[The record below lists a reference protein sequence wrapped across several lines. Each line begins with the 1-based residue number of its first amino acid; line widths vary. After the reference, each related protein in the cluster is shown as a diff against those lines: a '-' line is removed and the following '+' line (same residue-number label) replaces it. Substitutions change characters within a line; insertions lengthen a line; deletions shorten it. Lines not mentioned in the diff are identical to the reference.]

1 MASPDPRPVVLVAI
15 DWYLPA
21 YRAGGPIRSV
31 ANLVAALGDDL
42 DFRIVCGD
50 RDLSAADPLPVEMDQ
65 WQPRDKASIL
75 YLPRAQWTAS
85 RWSAL
90 LREVQPDRLYLNSLY
105 SGPFSR
111 LPWRVAR
118 DMDVP
123 TTLAP
128 RGMLGAGALSVKPWR
143 KRAWLWMQKLT
154 GAYRDIRW
162 HASTEQEA
170 DEIRAWFP
178 DATVDVALNLPVPFN
193 PAPLTREP
201 GTLRILS
208 VGRIHPIKNY
218 RFGLEVAASL
228 VQDGVTVQ
236 YRIVG
241 PIEEAQEAERL
252 KAQAAAVQ
260 LELVGGVPPTETRD
274 HFAWAD
280 LVLVPSFNENFGHAV
295 AEAVATGRPALVSDQ
310 TAWSALDPGPSVR
323 CLPLDLGRGTHA
335 AGDLL
340 AMPVDDLLRTS
351 EDTHHRC
358 LLTQGHLTDQRAL
371 FEP

>member
-1 MASPDPRPVVLVAI
+1 MAFPDPRPVVLVAI

-42 DFRIVCGD
+42 DFRIVCGE
-50 RDLSAADPLPVEMDQ
+50 RDLGAADPLPVEMNQ
-65 WQPRDKASIL
+65 WQPHGKASIL

-118 DMDVP
+118 DMGVP

-143 KRAWLWMQKLT
+143 KRVWLWMQKLT

-178 DATVDVALNLPVPFN
+178 DATVDVALNLPVPFD
-193 PAPLTREP
+193 PAPLSREP

-218 RFGLEVAASL
+218 SFGLDVAESL
-228 VQDGVTVQ
+228 VQDGTTVH

-252 KAQAAAVQ
+252 KAQAAAV
-260 LELVGGVPPTETRD
+260 ELDLIGGVPPTETRD

-310 TAWSALDPGPSVR
+310 TAWSALDPGPNVR
-323 CLPLDLGRGTHA
+323 CLPLDLDSWMRTA
-335 AGDLL
+335 SDLL
-340 AMPVDDLLRTS
+340 TMPVDDLLRTS
-351 EDTHHRC
+351 EDTHRRC
-358 LLTQGHLTDQRAL
+358 LLDEGHLAAQRAL

>member
-31 ANLVAALGDDL
+31 ANLVAALGDEL

-50 RDLSAADPLPVEMDQ
+50 RDLGAAHPLPVELDQ
-65 WQPRDKASIL
+65 WQPHGKASIL
-75 YLPRAQWTAS
+75 YLPRALWTAS
-85 RWSAL
+85 RWTAL

-118 DMDVP
+118 DMGVP

-128 RGMLGAGALSVKPWR
+128 RGHARAGALSVKPWR

-201 GTLRILS
+201 GTLRIPS
-208 VGRIHPIKNY
+208 VGRVHPIKNY
-218 RFGLEVAASL
+218 RFGLRRGIAGAGRR
-228 VQDGVTVQ
+228 D
-236 YRIVG
+236 R
-241 PIEEAQEAERL
+241 P
-252 KAQAAAVQ
+252 
-260 LELVGGVPPTETRD
+260 VPHR
-274 HFAWAD
+274 
-280 LVLVPSFNENFGHAV
+280 
-295 AEAVATGRPALVSDQ
+295 RP
-310 TAWSALDPGPSVR
+310 
-323 CLPLDLGRGTHA
+323 
-335 AGDLL
+335 
-340 AMPVDDLLRTS
+340 
-351 EDTHHRC
+351 HR
-358 LLTQGHLTDQRAL
+358 RS
-371 FEP
+371 PRS

>member
-50 RDLSAADPLPVEMDQ
+50 RDLGAADPLPVAMDQ
-65 WQPRDKASIL
+65 WQPHGKASIL
-75 YLPRAQWTAS
+75 YLPQAQWTAS
-85 RWSAL
+85 RWAAL

-111 LPWRVAR
+111 LPWRIAR
-118 DMDVP
+118 DMGIP

-143 KRAWLWMQKLT
+143 KRGWLWMQKLT
-154 GAYRDIRW
+154 GAYRTIRW

-178 DATVDVALNLPVPFN
+178 DATVDVALNLPVPFD

-201 GTLRILS
+201 RTLRILS

-218 RFGLEVAASL
+218 RFGLEVAESL
-228 VQDGVTVQ
+228 VQDGTTIE

-252 KAQAAAVQ
+252 QAQTTAVQ
-260 LELVGGVPPTETRD
+260 LDLIGGVPPTETRD

-295 AEAVATGRPALVSDQ
+295 AEAVAAARPVLVSDQ
-310 TAWSALDPGPSVR
+310 TAWQHMESGSTVR
-323 CLPLDLGRGTHA
+323 CLPLELDLWHA
-335 AGDLL
+335 AARELL
-340 AMPVDDLLRTS
+340 EMPASDIETES
-351 EDTHHRC
+351 KDTHRRC
-358 LLTQGHLTDQRAL
+358 LLSPSHLAAQRKL
-371 FEP
+371 FP

>member
-50 RDLSAADPLPVEMDQ
+50 RDLGAADPLPVEMDQ
-65 WQPRDKASIL
+65 WQPHGKASIL
-75 YLPRAQWTAS
+75 YLPQAQWTAS
-85 RWSAL
+85 RWAAL

-111 LPWRVAR
+111 LPWRIAR
-118 DMDVP
+118 DMGIP

-143 KRAWLWMQKLT
+143 KRGWLWMQKLT
-154 GAYRDIRW
+154 GAYRTIRW

-178 DATVDVALNLPVPFN
+178 DATVDVALNLPVPFD

-201 GTLRILS
+201 RTLRILS

-218 RFGLEVAASL
+218 RFGLEVAESL

-252 KAQAAAVQ
+252 QAQAKAIQ

-280 LVLVPSFNENFGHAV
+280 LVLVPSFNENFGLSLIHI
-295 AEAVATGRPALVSDQ
+295 
-310 TAWSALDPGPSVR
+310 
-323 CLPLDLGRGTHA
+323 
-335 AGDLL
+335 
-340 AMPVDDLLRTS
+340 
-351 EDTHHRC
+351 
-358 LLTQGHLTDQRAL
+358 
-371 FEP
+371 